1 MARVVVLGAS
11 GQTGRRVVD
20 RALAR
25 EWTVRA
31 IARHA
36 TGLEP
41 APGLELHDLDLLGAE
56 ADQVRDAMQGHD
68 AVISTLGVGSGR
80 GPTTLYSTAIASTLK
95 ALPHAPIA
103 VVSALP
109 VGGVQGH
116 AMLERRLMIPMLKR
130 VFAGTYEDMARME
143 RQLAASTAAW
153 TVLRP
158 PRLRDGD
165 PSGRLVSSP
174 QPIRGGRSITT
185 GDLAQALLD
194 AVEGAMPTGQTLYV
208 ATGSVSAR

>member
-1 MARVVVLGAS
+1 MLRVVVLGAG
-11 GQTGRRVVD
+11 GQTGRRVVAG
-20 RALAR
+20 ALAR

-36 TGLEP
+36 TDLKP

-56 ADQVRDAMQGHD
+56 ADQVRDALKGHD
-68 AVISTLGVGSGR
+68 AVVSTLGVRSGR
-80 GPTTLYSTAIASTLK
+80 GPTTLYSTAIASTLQ
-95 ALPHAPIA
+95 ALPGGRVA
-103 VVSALP
+103 VASAVP

-116 AMLERRLMIPMLKR
+116 AMLERRLMIPVLKR

-165 PSGRLVSSP
+165 PSGQLFSSP
-174 QPIRGGRSITT
+174 QPIRGGRSIAT

-194 AVEGAMPTGQTLYV
+194 AVEGATPTGQTLYV
-208 ATGSVSAR
+208 ATGSASAR